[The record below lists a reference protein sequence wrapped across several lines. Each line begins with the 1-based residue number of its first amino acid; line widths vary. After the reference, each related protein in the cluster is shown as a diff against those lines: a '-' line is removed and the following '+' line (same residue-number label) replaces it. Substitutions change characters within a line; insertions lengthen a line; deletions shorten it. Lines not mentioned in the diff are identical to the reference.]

1 MEALQAPRPWPSR
14 TVLAAMSVALLAAI
28 ALAVVVAPLA
38 NWDLGVAAVLFGC
51 AVVSDLTAI
60 DASGSPRH
68 GISISGSFIALVLS
82 MAFLGGAP
90 AAAIGVAAMLVGH
103 LRYRER
109 ADRFLN
115 NLLAYAWFPLAG
127 GLVFDVARGN
137 GGLGPGDGTFYTL
150 IPAVFAIS
158 LAINFLVI
166 ALFNCHLDG
175 EPLSRKA
182 RRMVLPVLQWDI
194 AAALLTV
201 GAAYLYNELGLPALA
216 IFVVLLMSSQSLLGQ
231 VLASERR
238 AEELQSRTEELDTRV
253 QQLSRMH
260 VGMLSTMLRS
270 LDLRDR
276 MTARHSA
283 AVARYSREIARA
295 AGLPEADQELVHT
308 AGLLHDIGKFVFPD
322 RILTGDMQLTGA
334 DWEII
339 RSHPEEGANLVGQ
352 LDGYEAVA
360 EVIRAHHE
368 RVDGGGYPRGLRGD
382 TIPLLSRI
390 ISVADTYDV
399 MTARDSYRAPTS
411 SHNAIAELQ
420 SVAGSQLDADLVQVF
435 VGLLEDK
442 DLRYRHGVDADFDA
456 ELGLEK
462 RIEAYAAGSMPGAS
476 A

>member
-1 MEALQAPRPWPSR
+1 
-14 TVLAAMSVALLAAI
+14 VIVAMAVALLVAI
-28 ALAVVVAPLA
+28 ALAVVAAPLA
-38 NWDLGVAAVLFGC
+38 NWNLGVAAVLLGC
-51 AVVSDLTAI
+51 AVISDLSAI

-68 GISISGSFIALVLS
+68 GISISGSFIAMVLS

-90 AAAIGVAAMLVGH
+90 AAGIGLVVMLVGH

-115 NLLAYAWFPLAG
+115 NLVAYAWFPLIG
-127 GLVFDVARGN
+127 GLVFDLARKN
-137 GGLGPGDGTFYTL
+137 VGLGPGDGNFYAL
-150 IPAVFAIS
+150 IPPVFAIS

-175 EPLSRKA
+175 ESLTSKA

-194 AAALLTV
+194 AAALVTV
-201 GAAYLYNELGLPALA
+201 GAAYLYTELGLPALA

-231 VLASERR
+231 VLTSERR
-238 AEELQSRTEELDTRV
+238 AEELQARTEELDTRV

-260 VGMLSTMLRS
+260 VGMLGTMLRS

-295 AGLPEADQELVHT
+295 AGLPEDEQELAHT

-322 RILTGDMQLTGA
+322 RILNGNATLTGA

-339 RSHPEEGANLVGQ
+339 RSHPEEGANLVAQ

-360 EVIRAHHE
+360 EIIRAHHE
-368 RVDGGGYPRGLRGD
+368 RVDGGGYPRGLSGEE
-382 TIPLLSRI
+382 IPLLSRI

-399 MTARDSYRAPTS
+399 MTARDSYRTPTS
-411 SHNAIAELQ
+411 SHKAIAELQ
-420 SVAGSQLDADLVQVF
+420 AVAGRQLDPALVGVF
-435 VGLLEDK
+435 VALLEDK

-462 RIEAYAAGSMPGAS
+462 RIQAYAAGSVPGAQ